1 MKKLTAITA
10 LIVLSVAVVGITA
23 GTQEVRAENDNA
35 VSTRAG
41 DIEILHELIRESRSD
56 LKTLQVLANSVEK
69 KRNRGSRERG
79 ESHEGR
85 EGRGEHAEGREG
97 RREHAEGRERGEGHE
112 GREGRE
118 GRGESGEGGDE
129 EGGTRMGIDATWD
142 NTRNGAHMVIA
153 YDASSQSFKG
163 VVENTTQKTLE
174 DVRVEVHLS
183 NGTELGP
190 TKRTDLEPGHKID
203 VELSAAGERFSWWTT
218 HPESGSEEGHGPGH
232 EGSEGEADSGNRPT
246 DPELRPLYNEL
257 MLLRNEIKNIRKS
270 FGLRG

>member
-10 LIVLSVAVVGITA
+10 LIVLSVVVVGIIT
-23 GTQEVRAENDNA
+23 GPQEAHAENDNT
-35 VSTRAG
+35 VSNSAG
-41 DIEILHELIRESRSD
+41 DIEMLHQLISNSRAD

-69 KRNRGSRERG
+69 KRTHGSGERS

-85 EGRGEHAEGREG
+85 EGHGEHAEEGREG
-97 RREHAEGRERGEGHE
+97 RGELGEGHE
-112 GREGRE
+112 GREGSGEE
-118 GRGESGEGGDE
+118 GGEHGEGGGE
-129 EGGTRMGIDATWD
+129 EGGIRMAIDATWD
-142 NTRNGAHMVIA
+142 NSRNGAHMVIA
-153 YDASSQSFKG
+153 YDASTQSFKG
-163 VVENTTQKTLE
+163 VVENTTQQVLV

-190 TKRTDLEPGHKID
+190 TRRIDLEPGQKMD
-203 VELSAAGERFSWWTT
+203 VELSAAGERFRWWTT

-232 EGSEGEADSGNRPT
+232 EGSEGEADAGNRPT

-257 MLLRNEIKNIRKS
+257 MLLRNEIKSIRKS